1 MKESGTGGEVNDI
14 ELAGGEEDRTQLRVP
29 LVDHQTHNTGKW
41 EGRREIITREKLQPI
56 IPQHRPVLASTSLTT
71 TL

>member
-41 EGRREIITREKLQPI
+41 GGWKEIITREK
-56 IPQHRPVLASTSLTT
+56 
-71 TL
+71 